1 MSNSDEVQGIRSIST
16 RAQSLTKGHDFLQD
30 PFIQRPMES
39 AGLEGVWSY
48 EEKDSYELR
57 ENDARDGTYLS
68 LFQKGR
74 LYQDFS
80 LLEGVAQGYALG
92 CQYNVLYFTDSCWL
106 RVYALSGASQGQII
120 HEQALKN
127 PETTEQAGEQDPRP
141 EAEPTWHTLTP
152 KPIDI
157 PAGVSRIRVAFETPA
172 GTRATELSLRNI
184 ISEVHLA
191 PFEGKVLL
199 SPGPDQ
205 SSLAPQTQPPF
216 KLCHGAT
223 YSLQVSDAWQGQKL
237 SVLWPG
243 NADTPPTA
251 YGLTTNPSLNI
262 HDSDEESRYPQPEAG
277 TSTWS
282 LDASAAKEVL
292 SGALPLGL
300 GSYWRAEKHELQA
313 QLGDFR
319 YEVSEVAWDGVV
331 PVLEW
336 GSRTR
341 LTATLGNLVA
351 SARTIVGQHVDWYL
365 DDVLYKTVPTDE
377 QGKSTLEFIPEQKEG
392 VDFYTAELS
401 ARCTDGLGAES
412 DKLQAIPVYSRSPWS
427 AQFDVLFDDR
437 PITDF
442 DDVNLVLGSVGEHT
456 LTLKPKSADNFF
468 IGEQVALGWPGG
480 TPQLDITFS
489 PSEPQE
495 MTAAGVSWTIM
506 PGVERDHFTLEVIT
520 PTLTLPLSLKGLRLS
535 PNLEDEIEL
544 TLADTVPA
552 NLALFWREEAQTLKI
567 KLKPG
572 SPLAKMKSEAWLTF
586 TDGSLK
592 PTSVVAAPNYGE
604 RRAMLEDGLS
614 WTLTGAQVSGTFG
627 VQVHMQGFDKP
638 LVVDTCLLMSRAL
651 ADEAELIYDD
661 ERGTDESTWIFRRMV
676 PSYVGV
682 KPKTGSPLAESG
694 LKAKLTF
701 VEDDLAPEQME
712 AYPDYEAEQ
721 GFTGGE
727 LQWEMLGKQASG
739 VFGLAI
745 HVAGFSKPLVTGNC
759 LLLSLRMEDEFDVV
773 IDGGPLVEPL
783 VIQSRAE
790 HTLSIVP
797 KMGSPLEREFLSEA
811 WIEYVDGSLPQAQ
824 LITVPTYNDRRPIS
838 TAGLGWKLTAR
849 ASGTFGLTLHT
860 GAFPAPLKV
869 TSGFALSQDLS
880 DEVEVKVEGRVVD
893 DLLVF
898 RRSVGKT
905 IVLAPKPGSPLA
917 DLKQEAWMTL
927 CAGSVKEED
936 VSASPGFGAPR
947 VMSSDGLE
955 WEVTGA
961 DLSGQFALV
970 FHVAGFSTVWTL
982 PTCVLLS
989 SKLADEAEVTHTPHF
1004 PPDPAIFYREEY
1016 LAFTLKARPGSP
1028 LVAARLSAWMEFNPQ
1043 TLKEG
1048 DMGSVPAFGSK
1059 VILPQAGV
1067 RWNTRGREASGYFNL
1082 TVHVDGFDTP
1092 ITLVPKVMLSSTGA
1106 NELLLRLSASDSD
1119 MVLVAVPVQG
1129 SPIADKVYLLSLS
1142 SSKPDPGF
1150 VPDPP
1155 FNKPRELR
1163 GYYGLVWN
1171 LGPLPRTVS
1180 ILRVDGDDFP
1190 CPVAIPYG
1198 WPG

>member
-16 RAQSLTKGHDFLQD
+16 RAQSLTKGHDFLKD
-30 PFIQRPMES
+30 PFIQKPMES
-39 AGLEGVWSY
+39 AGLEGVWFS

-68 LFQKGR
+68 LFQEGR

-80 LLEGVAQGYALG
+80 LPEWVAQGYALG

-106 RVYALSGASQGQII
+106 RVYALSGGSQGQII

-127 PETTEQAGEQDPRP
+127 PETAEQADEQDPRP

-152 KPIDI
+152 KIIDI
-157 PAGVSRIRVAFETPA
+157 PPGVSTIRVAFETPV

-191 PFEGKVLL
+191 PFEGSVLL

-205 SSLAPQTQPPF
+205 PSLAPQAQPPF

-223 YSLQVSDAWQGQKL
+223 YSLHVSDAWQGQKL

-243 NADTPPTA
+243 NPDTSPTT

-262 HDSDEESRYPQPEAG
+262 DDSDEESRYPQPEAG

-282 LDASAAKEVL
+282 LSASAAKEVM

-336 GSRTR
+336 GISTR

-351 SARTIVGQHVDWYL
+351 SARTIVGHNVDWYL

-442 DDVNLVLGSVGEHT
+442 DEVNLVLDSVGEHT

-520 PTLTLPLSLKGLRLS
+520 PTLSLPLSLKGLRLS

-544 TLADTVPA
+544 TLADAVPA
-552 NLALFWREEAQTLKI
+552 NPALFWREETQTLKVT
-567 KLKPG
+567 LKPG
-572 SPLAKMKSEAWLTF
+572 SPLAKMKTEAWLTF

-592 PTSVVAAPNYGE
+592 PTSVVAAPSYGE

-614 WTLTGAQVSGTFG
+614 WTLTSAQVSGTFG

-638 LVVDTCLLMSRAL
+638 MVVDTCVLMSRAL

-682 KPKTGSPLAESG
+682 KPKNGSPLAESG
-694 LKAKLTF
+694 LKVKLTF

-721 GFTGGE
+721 GFTEGE
-727 LQWEMLGKQASG
+727 PQWEMLGKQASG

-745 HVAGFSKPLVTGNC
+745 HVAGFSKPLVTGSC
-759 LLLSLRMEDEFDVV
+759 LLLSLRMEDEFDVL
-773 IDGGPLVEPL
+773 IDAVPLVEPL
-783 VIQSRAE
+783 VIQSKAE

-824 LITVPTYNDRRPIS
+824 LITLPTYNDRRPIS
-838 TAGLGWKLTAR
+838 TAGLSWKLTAE
-849 ASGTFGLTLHT
+849 APGTFGLSIQT
-860 GAFPAPLKV
+860 GAFPAPLTL
-869 TSGFALSQDLS
+869 TSGGALSQDLT
-880 DEVEVKVEGRVVD
+880 DEVDVKVEGRVVD

-898 RRSVGKT
+898 RRSVGQT
-905 IVLAPKPGSPLA
+905 VVLVPKPGSTLA
-917 DLKQEAWMTL
+917 NLEQEAWMTL
-927 CAGSVKEED
+927 SAGSVKEGD
-936 VSASPGFGAPR
+936 VSASPDFGAPR
-947 VMSSDGLE
+947 VMSSEGLE
-955 WEVTGA
+955 WEVTGG
-961 DLSGQFALV
+961 DLSGQFSLV
-970 FHVAGFSTVWTL
+970 FHVAGFSTVRTL

-989 SKLADEAEVTHTPHF
+989 SKLADEAAVIYTPHF
-1004 PPDPAIFYREEY
+1004 PSDPQVFYREEY
-1016 LAFTLKARPGSP
+1016 LALTLVAKSGSP
-1028 LVAARLSAWMEFNPQ
+1028 LLATRPSAWMEFKSP
-1043 TLKEG
+1043 TLKED
-1048 DMGSVPAFGSK
+1048 DMWSLPAFGSK
-1059 VILPQAGV
+1059 VILSQAGV
-1067 RWNTRGREASGYFNL
+1067 CWNTRGREASGHFNL
-1082 TVHVDGFDTP
+1082 TVHVDGFDKS
-1092 ITLVPKVMLSSTGA
+1092 ITVVPNVMLSRSGA
-1106 NELLLRLSASDSD
+1106 NELLLRLTSTGPDIQ
-1119 MVLVAVPVQG
+1119 LVAVPVEG
-1129 SPIADKVYLLSLS
+1129 SPLANHAYLVSLS
-1142 SSKPDPGF
+1142 SSPDPGF
-1150 VPDPP
+1150 VPTPP
-1155 FNKPRELR
+1155 FNVTRVLR
-1163 GYYGLVWN
+1163 SSGLSWN
-1171 LGPLPRTVS
+1171 LGPPPGTVP
-1180 ILRVDGDDFP
+1180 ILTIGGPDFP
-1190 CPVAIPYG
+1190 CPLSFPYIR
-1198 WPG
+1198 PR